1 MSLHGLGF
9 EAALSPE
16 ELAGAQADPVEVP
29 SYKLVVA
36 GPVGAGKTTFVQ
48 AISSV
53 GVLETDETLSLPG
66 RSNGR
71 FVGDDKRVTTVG
83 IDFGRIELGAEAMLY
98 LFGTPGQR
106 RFDYM
111 WEIAARG
118 MLGFLLVFESGRP
131 EAWQEAREVLTAFR
145 ALAPVPFAVA
155 VNKGGDWDR
164 DRAEAVQALGLDD
177 DDLVLPVDARDRDS
191 VKTVLVAFL
200 ERMLDLLEAA
210 A

>member
-1 MSLHGLGF
+1 MSLLALGF
-9 EAALSPE
+9 EPSVPPAQLPTPDAGPE
-16 ELAGAQADPVEVP
+16 IH

-48 AISSV
+48 SISTV

-66 RSNGR
+66 RANGR
-71 FVGDDKRVTTVG
+71 SVGNKSVTTVG
-83 IDFGRIELGAEAMLY
+83 IDFGRIELGTEVLLY

-118 MLGFLLVFESGRP
+118 MLGFVVVFEAGRP
-131 EAWQEAREVLTAFR
+131 EAWPEARDVLASFR
-145 ALAPVPFAVA
+145 RLAPVPFVVA
-155 VNKGGDWDR
+155 VNKGRDWDR
-164 DRAEAVQALGLDD
+164 DRAEAIEALGLDE

-191 VKTVLVAFL
+191 VKHVLIAFL
-200 ERMLDLLEAA
+200 ERMLDLLEQAA
-210 A
+210 